1 MHFSLPLGV
10 AAPFAKDSP
19 LFELFKEELSKMR
32 ESGQIGQVNTKYSV
46 QKEGVKCSDGKVCT
60 YAKSKGLFFKH
71 WFLWHLLNEKSP
83 FISGLVVDM
92 SKTKKINSKP
102 PIISGLNVNLSKVK
116 RN

>member
-1 MHFSLPLGV
+1 MGRYVPMPKVRVFFSHIEFFM
-10 AAPFAKDSP
+10 APA
-19 LFELFKEELSKMR
+19 
-32 ESGQIGQVNTKYSV
+32 
-46 QKEGVKCSDGKVCT
+46 
-60 YAKSKGLFFKH
+60 
-71 WFLWHLLNEKSP
+71 KSP

>member
-1 MHFSLPLGV
+1 MGRYVPM
-10 AAPFAKDSP
+10 P
-19 LFELFKEELSKMR
+19 
-32 ESGQIGQVNTKYSV
+32 
-46 QKEGVKCSDGKVCT
+46 KVRV
-60 YAKSKGLFFKH
+60 Y
-71 WFLWHLLNEKSP
+71 FLWHLLNAKSP

>member
-1 MHFSLPLGV
+1 MGRYVPMPKVRVYFSLI
-10 AAPFAKDSP
+10 D
-19 LFELFKEELSKMR
+19 
-32 ESGQIGQVNTKYSV
+32 
-46 QKEGVKCSDGKVCT
+46 
-60 YAKSKGLFFKH
+60 
-71 WFLWHLLNEKSP
+71 FLWHLLNAKSP